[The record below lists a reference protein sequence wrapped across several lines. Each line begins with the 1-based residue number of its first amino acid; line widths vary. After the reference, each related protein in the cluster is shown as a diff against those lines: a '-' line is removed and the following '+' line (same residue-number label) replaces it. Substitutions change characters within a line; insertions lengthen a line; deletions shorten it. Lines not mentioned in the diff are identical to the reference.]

1 LASES
6 RIFVVFAISILL
18 EQHNRTNPVNEGEI
32 MKLSE
37 YKYSLPKNS
46 VAKYP
51 VEPRDSS
58 RLMIIN
64 RETGDIEE
72 KHFRD
77 ILNYMQKGDVIVVNE
92 AKVFPARLFGNKE
105 KTNAKIEVM
114 LLRELKKQE
123 RIWDVLVEPA
133 RKVRI
138 GNKIYFDDNKIYCE
152 IIDNTTSRGR
162 TVRFSYDGDLHEVI
176 ERIGQMPLPDY
187 FKRDA
192 EELDKEAYQCV
203 FANPEKVG
211 SIAPSAA
218 GLHFTPKLL
227 KAAEKKGIKIAT
239 VRLNLGQGVF
249 ETIEVEDLT
258 KHRMYSEY
266 FEISKDNADIINKAL
281 KSKRFVYAVGSSV
294 ARALESSVLTSGIV
308 KPNKG
313 WTDRFIYPP
322 YEFKIAN
329 RFITNFHQPAS
340 PGLLLASAFLGDREA
355 LFKAYR
361 RAIRSGFRF
370 HAYGDAMLII

>member
-1 LASES
+1 
-6 RIFVVFAISILL
+6 
-18 EQHNRTNPVNEGEI
+18 

-37 YKYSLPKNS
+37 YKYAVPKNA

-51 VEPRDSS
+51 AEPRDSS
-58 RLMIIN
+58 KLMVIN

-72 KHFRD
+72 KTFKD
-77 ILNYMQKGDVIVVNE
+77 ILGYMQKGDVIVVND
-92 AKVFPARLFGNKE
+92 AKVFPARLYGKKE

-114 LLRELKKQE
+114 LLRELKAPE
-123 RIWDVLVEPA
+123 RIWDVIVEPA

-138 GNKIYFDDNKIYCE
+138 GNKIYFDNNSFYCE

-176 ERIGQMPLPDY
+176 ERIGLMPLPEY
-187 FKRDA
+187 MKREA
-192 EELDKEAYQCV
+192 EEIDKEAYQCV
-203 FANPEKVG
+203 FAHPDKVG
-211 SIAPSAA
+211 SIAPPSA
-218 GLHFTPKLL
+218 GLHFTPRIL
-227 KAAEKKGIKIAT
+227 KAADKKGIKIAN

-249 ETIEVEDLT
+249 ENIEVEDLT

-266 FEISKDNADIINKAL
+266 FEITKENADIINKAL
-281 KSKRFVYAVGSSV
+281 KSKRNVYAVGCSV
-294 ARALESSVLTSGIV
+294 VRALESSVLTSGIV

-313 WTDRFIYPP
+313 WTDKFIYPP

-329 RFITNFHQPAS
+329 KFITNFHQPAS
-340 PGLLLASAFLGDREA
+340 PGLLLATAFLGDKEA

-361 RAIRSGFRF
+361 RAARSGYRF
-370 HAYGDAMLII
+370 HAYGDAMLIL

>member
-1 LASES
+1 
-6 RIFVVFAISILL
+6 
-18 EQHNRTNPVNEGEI
+18 

-37 YKYSLPKNS
+37 FKFTVPKNA

-51 VEPRDSS
+51 AEPRDSS
-58 RLMIIN
+58 KLMVLD
-64 RETGDIEE
+64 RETGEVVD
-72 KHFRD
+72 KQFKD
-77 ILNYMQKGDVIVVNE
+77 ILSYMQKGDVIVVND
-92 AKVFPARLFGNKE
+92 ARVFPARLFGKKE

-114 LLRELKKQE
+114 LLRELKAQE

-138 GNKIYFDDNKIYCE
+138 GNKIYFDNNNFYCE

-176 ERIGQMPLPDY
+176 ESIGQMPLPEY
-187 FKRDA
+187 IKRDA
-192 EELDKEAYQCV
+192 EESDKENYQCV
-203 FANPEKVG
+203 FAHPDKVG
-211 SIAPSAA
+211 SIAPPSA
-218 GLHFTPKLL
+218 GLHFSQRLL
-227 KAAEKKGIKIAT
+227 KAADKKGIKVAT

-249 ETIEVEDLT
+249 ENIEVEDLT

-266 FEISKDNADIINKAL
+266 FEITKDSADVINKAL
-281 KSKRFVYAVGSSV
+281 KSKRNVYAVGCSV
-294 ARALESSVLTSGIV
+294 VRALESSVLTSGIV

-313 WTDRFIYPP
+313 WTDKFIHPP

-340 PGLLLASAFLGDREA
+340 PGLLLATAFAGDRET

-361 RAIRSGFRF
+361 KAARTNYRF
-370 HAYGDAMLII
+370 HAYGDAMLIL

>member
-1 LASES
+1 
-6 RIFVVFAISILL
+6 
-18 EQHNRTNPVNEGEI
+18 